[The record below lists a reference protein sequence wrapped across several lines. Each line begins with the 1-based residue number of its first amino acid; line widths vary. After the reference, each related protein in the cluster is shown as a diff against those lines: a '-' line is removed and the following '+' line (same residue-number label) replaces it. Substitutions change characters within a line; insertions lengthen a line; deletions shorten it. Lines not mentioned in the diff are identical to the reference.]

1 MSECSSVQPPSLQSQ
16 SQLQLHN
23 SVSHQRAETPEQEF
37 ALQQHLDSPLFV
49 SLDTVPETQSQNT
62 NGPPPSNL
70 TTGSASR
77 STNTRAPTTRNCDNV
92 FEYYPRAPI
101 PSEYCLPGEVEEQRE
116 STTGTVPTPETRS
129 STLTKE
135 ISDHPGILRQTTT
148 AQATLRSEIPE
159 TPSIAF
165 APSQSQIPR
174 AGPRFPTFGSQQSV
188 GLTQLP
194 LSNPS
199 LDYLPNP
206 HTSAGRPNPAFS
218 TNLDSRRV
226 YSPSIHTASVPESAL
241 ANTLQPLH
249 ALSSTTYTEHTSGDT
264 VGHSQL
270 ALARQPPATQR
281 LLPSGNLPCL
291 SQRPLGDTGSLPIAR
306 TPNRG
311 FAPIHFARTS
321 DTMDDQ
327 IQRDEGGSLAQ
338 AMEKYS
344 HVEGSTPREK
354 IMNLHAR
361 FREKST
367 FESMQNDPSA
377 TPSSVGDIEASE
389 PPSIP
394 ETVAPLSVRVDKE
407 PSHADITKELVPE
420 TSLDEAEPQEH
431 EHDNIQTIHPSAL
444 SISHTEEKP
453 PGSLHLGVSEFAV
466 PLPMDS
472 RVKDDYEQIL
482 LTDSENALGLI
493 GADRPQGAEASEVK
507 LSSV

>member
-1 MSECSSVQPPSLQSQ
+1 
-16 SQLQLHN
+16 
-23 SVSHQRAETPEQEF
+23 
-37 ALQQHLDSPLFV
+37 
-49 SLDTVPETQSQNT
+49 
-62 NGPPPSNL
+62 
-70 TTGSASR
+70 
-77 STNTRAPTTRNCDNV
+77 
-92 FEYYPRAPI
+92 
-101 PSEYCLPGEVEEQRE
+101 
-116 STTGTVPTPETRS
+116 
-129 STLTKE
+129 
-135 ISDHPGILRQTTT
+135 
-148 AQATLRSEIPE
+148 
-159 TPSIAF
+159 
-165 APSQSQIPR
+165 
-174 AGPRFPTFGSQQSV
+174 
-188 GLTQLP
+188 
-194 LSNPS
+194 
-199 LDYLPNP
+199 
-206 HTSAGRPNPAFS
+206 
-218 TNLDSRRV
+218 
-226 YSPSIHTASVPESAL
+226 
-241 ANTLQPLH
+241 
-249 ALSSTTYTEHTSGDT
+249 
-264 VGHSQL
+264 
-270 ALARQPPATQR
+270 
-281 LLPSGNLPCL
+281 
-291 SQRPLGDTGSLPIAR
+291 
-306 TPNRG
+306 
-311 FAPIHFARTS
+311 
-321 DTMDDQ
+321 MDDQ

-407 PSHADITKELVPE
+407 PSHADIIKELVPE